1 MSRGSGASDLTSNQ
15 QLLNFVFPQR
25 NLQLCEQP
33 ADENQFWVQDRINLG
48 ALSEDRIAQE
58 IEQVTEKIAGNKCIQ
73 IISSE
78 VFDIL
83 FSAIFALDDIS
94 LSNRK
99 DIIQTLE
106 AGLRNLIKQMDR
118 TRVLEWAEKNFISSD
133 NYIKIAR
140 EDHTMK
146 TAI

>member
-133 NYIKIAR
+133 NYIEIAR